1 MVSIDYSKYENIQVE
16 REGTVLTLTLNRP
29 ERFNAVDHALHEE
42 LGDIFYDV
50 AKDDDTAVVILT
62 GAGKAFCAGGD
73 LRAMQ
78 EHASEFGQPG
88 HYLSRVSAKRIVYSL
103 LDLEKPVIAKVN
115 GAAIGLGATIALL
128 CDVIYMADHA
138 KIGDPHVNAGVVAG
152 DGGAVIWPQLIG
164 YARAKELLMTGDS
177 ITGSRAAEIG
187 LVNYALPADQIDD
200 AAHKMA
206 HRLASGPQDAIR
218 WSKTTANIGLRQL
231 AHSIL
236 DASMAYETVTLHS
249 ETHREAIN
257 AFTEGRTPNF
267 VGL

>member
-1 MVSIDYSKYENIQVE
+1 MSISYSKYENILVS

-29 ERFNAVDHALHEE
+29 DRYNAVNHELHEE
-42 LGDIFYDV
+42 LGDIFYDI
-50 AKDDDTAVVILT
+50 AKDDETSVVVLT

-78 EHASEFGQPG
+78 EHAAEFGAPG

-128 CDVIYMADHA
+128 CDVIYIAEHT

-152 DGGAVIWPQLIG
+152 DGGAIIWPQLIG

-177 ITGSRAAEIG
+177 ISGTRAAEIG
-187 LVNYALPADQIDD
+187 LVNYALPSDQLDE
-200 AAHKMA
+200 AVQVMA
-206 HRLASGPQDAIR
+206 ERLAAGPQDAIR

-231 AHSIL
+231 AHSVL

-249 ETHREAIN
+249 ATHREAIN